1 MNPRIKEL
9 AKQAGLVQTKWANA
23 DTEDERVRIWQ
34 ESLNNPGSLEKFAE
48 LIVRECAEIA
58 NNNYN
63 KGFCPVGGFIEDHF
77 ELGSNLPG

>member
-9 AKQAGLVQTKWANA
+9 AKQAGLVQTKWADA
-23 DTEDERVRIWQ
+23 DTERVRIWQ